1 MHSRV
6 GLSSNLISK
15 DRRKTEMKNISRI
28 RCSLKRRN
36 RTGNLIKKKKIRLR
50 VKKHLRFSFFILFI
64 LCLFVNYQHDTFR
77 ALNF

>member
-36 RTGNLIKKKKIRLR
+36 KTGNLIKKKKIRLR
-50 VKKHLRFSFFILFI
+50 VKKTFKIFIFHSFYTMFICKLS
-64 LCLFVNYQHDTFR
+64 T
-77 ALNF
+77 

>member
-36 RTGNLIKKKKIRLR
+36 QTGNLIKKKKIRLR
-50 VKKHLRFSFFILFI
+50 VKKKFKIFIFHSFYTIFIWKLS
-64 LCLFVNYQHDTFR
+64 T
-77 ALNF
+77 